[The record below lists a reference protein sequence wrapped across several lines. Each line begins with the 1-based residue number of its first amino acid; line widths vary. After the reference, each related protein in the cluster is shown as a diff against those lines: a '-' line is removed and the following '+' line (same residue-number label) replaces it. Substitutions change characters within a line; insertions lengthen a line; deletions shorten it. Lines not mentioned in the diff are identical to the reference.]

1 MAYKLTTD
9 PLGPTRQLGR
19 RGALKQATFLQLK
32 KSPELLTV
40 ESAFEVLLAKLADLS
55 NAVTLIDYQPFTI
68 DVANERVLLTHSQL
82 QAHRQKL
89 REAGMRGV
97 FYTPDLRFRWRAA
110 KGHADEVLEAKDAA
124 WVPTLGDAYADK
136 LLRTRTLLA
145 LRGIQ
150 FSLYEAG
157 VTEMYQ
163 WSLVSTV
170 NKLHALMLR
179 RQDAMNTFSP
189 DYLQYLEYRDAFL
202 DVVRANPA
210 VSLGQLSAR
219 FNVTLWATWH
229 LLIDELVSVDLW
241 SAPLGPNTSVVDAC
255 NAPDEPGLFRRAM
268 LAMRNTS
275 WEVSCGD

>member
-1 MAYKLTTD
+1 MAYNFHID

-55 NAVTLIDYQPFTI
+55 NAVTLIDYQPFTV
-68 DVANERVLLTHSQL
+68 DVANERVLLSHSQL

-89 REAGMRGV
+89 KGAGMRGV
-97 FYTPDLRFRWRAA
+97 FYTPDLRVRWKTL
-110 KGHADEVLEAKDAA
+110 KGHADEVLEAKDVN
-124 WVPTLGDAYADK
+124 WVPSLGDEYTEK

-145 LRGIQ
+145 LRGVQ
-150 FSLYEAG
+150 FGLYEAR
-157 VTEMYQ
+157 VTEMYE
-163 WSLVSTV
+163 WALVSNV
-170 NKLHALMLR
+170 NRLHALMLR
-179 RQDAMNTFSP
+179 RQDAMGTLSP

-202 DVVRANPA
+202 ECVRTSTS
-210 VSLGQLSAR
+210 VSLAQLTKR
-219 FNVTLWATWH
+219 FDVTLWATWH
-229 LLIDELVSVDLW
+229 LLIDEHVSVDLW
-241 SAPLGPNTSVVDAC
+241 CAPLGPQTSLADAM

-275 WEVSCGD
+275 WEVSCST